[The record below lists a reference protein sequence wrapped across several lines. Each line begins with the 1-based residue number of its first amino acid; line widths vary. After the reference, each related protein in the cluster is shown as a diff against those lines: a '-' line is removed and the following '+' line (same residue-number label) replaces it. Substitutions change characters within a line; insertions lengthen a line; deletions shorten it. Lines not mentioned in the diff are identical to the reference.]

1 MKLDVHVAGKRVA
14 SLYRERDEYVM
25 AYETQDPQD
34 FVCLTMPVRDQPFR
48 WPRDL
53 HPFFRQNLPEGFL
66 LQILREEFSR
76 ELDGTD
82 LSLLAL
88 VGRAGIGRVAV
99 TPEGVGPGQE
109 AEPIDFASLMHGQ
122 TTTAQFTDLV
132 RRYARAAISGVV
144 PKFIA
149 PEPADAPNEAAG
161 PAGASF
167 SGKSTFRGSR
177 HIIKGSGDRF
187 PFLAF
192 NEHYAMQ
199 VLARLGVAPVAK
211 TELSEDGRILVVERF
226 DVDGD
231 GKPTHGV
238 EDACGLLGLAP
249 NEKYAPSMEQ
259 VLNAMRV
266 YLPSGARHDQLVK
279 LGWHII
285 TNFVIRNA
293 DCHSKNI
300 ALYYTTLDDV
310 AFTPVFDLVT
320 TQAYT
325 GYADQNPGLSIEGR
339 KTWAPGKSLE
349 KFFKGRLGIGS
360 SDYKKM
366 VERVCESAVDVGREV
381 IELGKNNT
389 EWHGVAKNMAHAW
402 NQGMSSIRDQRTPK
416 RFMGL
421 SAAIERAGFSGA
433 DEMPKGARVDES
445 PLMARRAR
453 RSPR

>member
-1 MKLDVHVAGKRVA
+1 MKLDIHVAGKRVA

-25 AYETQDPQD
+25 AYETKDPED

-66 LQILREEFSR
+66 LETLREEFSR

-99 TPEGVGPGQE
+99 TPEGVKPGHDV
-109 AEPIDFASLMHGQ
+109 EPLDFAPLMRGQ
-122 TTTAQFTDLV
+122 TTTAQFADLV

-149 PEPADAPNEAAG
+149 PEVTTR
-161 PAGASF
+161 SF
-167 SGKSTFRGSR
+167 DGKSTVHASR

-199 VLARLGVAPVAK
+199 VLARLNVTSVAK
-211 TELSEDGRILVVERF
+211 TKLSQDGRVLLVERF
-226 DVDGD
+226 DVDAQGH
-231 GKPTHGV
+231 PTHGV
-238 EDACGLLGLAP
+238 EDACSLLGLPP
-249 NEKYAPSMEQ
+249 NEKYAPTMEA
-259 VLNAMRV
+259 VLKATRE
-266 YLPSGARHDQLVK
+266 YLPSGTRRKQLAA

-285 TNFVIRNA
+285 ASFVVRNA

-300 ALYYTTLDDV
+300 ALFYTTLDDV

-325 GYADQNPGLSIEGR
+325 GYTDQNPGLSIEGR
-339 KTWAPGKSLE
+339 KTWAPGNTLE

-360 SDYKKM
+360 RDYKDM
-366 VERVCESAVDVGREV
+366 VERVCESAVAVGHEV
-381 IELGKNNT
+381 IELGRNNQD
-389 EWHGVAKNMAHAW
+389 WRSVAKNMVHAW
-402 NQGMSSIRDQRTPK
+402 NAGMSSLRDPRTPEK
-416 RFMGL
+416 FMGL
-421 SAAIERAGFSGA
+421 TQAIEHAGFSDA
-433 DEMPKGARVDES
+433 DKPAKAARVDES
-445 PLMARRAR
+445 PLLASRRR
-453 RSPR
+453 K